1 MAAMLTT
8 AYLSCR
14 SLLLLAEVEQVDQ
27 QEAVGSLAAKKGN
40 KRSVIVLKT
49 STATPEDTLL

>member
-27 QEAVGSLAAKKGN
+27 QEAVGSLAAKNGI
-40 KRSVIVLKT
+40 R
-49 STATPEDTLL
+49 DQ